1 MSKVLRCADV
11 GMNCSFEA
19 RGETEEEILKQAA
32 PHAKEVHQLE
42 SIPPEVLQKIRQ
54 AIRDENPR

>member
-11 GMNCSFEA
+11 GMNCSFEV
-19 RGETEEEILKQAA
+19 RGETEAEILQKAA

-42 SIPPEVLQKIRQ
+42 SIPPEVLQKIRE
-54 AIRDENPR
+54 AIRDENPV